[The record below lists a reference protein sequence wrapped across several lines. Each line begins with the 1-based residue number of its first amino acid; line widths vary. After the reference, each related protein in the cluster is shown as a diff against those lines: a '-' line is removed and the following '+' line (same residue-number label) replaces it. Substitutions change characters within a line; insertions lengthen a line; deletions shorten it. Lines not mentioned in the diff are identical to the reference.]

1 MTTISAE
8 LPDSLLRRAIIVA
21 KREGLSLDQFLA
33 ISLSGQLSSF
43 DTARS
48 FEERAK
54 RGDWKRM
61 RELLAKAPDVEPPP
75 EDRLD

>member
-1 MTTISAE
+1 MTTITAK
-8 LPDSLLRRAIIVA
+8 LPDSLLRRAKMVA
-21 KREGLSLDQFLA
+21 EREGMSLDQFLA

-54 RGDWKRM
+54 RGDWNRM
-61 RELLAKAPDVEPPP
+61 RELLAKAPDVEPEPY
-75 EDRLD
+75 DAL